1 MFKSIGQFI
10 KILFSP
16 QTFSE
21 EKNHKNNGVGSKI
34 EINLFAFIFISATL
48 VFLQFF
54 ASSLSIFHLTFRFLF
69 LASFLVSVVSAYF
82 LLRNKSFILFVS
94 KKSLFVSVFLVCL
107 STFLFSLR
115 VNWAYWDGSC
125 PTYLTALVTQVAN
138 GRFPVSFISFPE
150 FPANYHQGFIYLSG
164 LLSYWAHISSS
175 YAIVIASIA
184 IFFLI
189 SFLLQFFFLK
199 TNNRYWYLI
208 LPLFVLITS
217 SSFPWFPEFGL
228 YNYLSAFEYVVSN
241 SWPVSL
247 LLIVVLMWF
256 LQNNSQINNKDFL
269 GLTLIILS
277 ASTANAT
284 VYSVLFLALG
294 GWLLIRLFTYCKN
307 NKFNILIINRTQIKY
322 LLFCFL
328 SLCAAYFLPRYLPS
342 AFLVGPQYDSA
353 HLSVRFSSLSQ
364 IGLSLG
370 IVMYY
375 LRLSG
380 IISLVGV
387 SLTLIY
393 IKNSKKVL
401 FQILSL
407 TILFSFIFP
416 IIFKISNVDTWDNIH
431 KFAIINIFLS
441 IILVVVFLSQ
451 LTNLKIKK
459 IIWGAIVLSLILSM
473 RADYDIFMYR
483 TSLDFKKQGIVNND
497 YEDIGTFLKKSYPQ
511 EAVLLP
517 FGSNDL
523 CGSSDFGGISAY
535 SGAFVRNN
543 YFKNFLLSDDLEK
556 KYDQNFYWWKNVQAF
571 GDRLKNLKNNEYII
585 IKNSE
590 VDLFIKQINKF
601 NSSINQDKIKF
612 SSSTI
617 KQFNYF
623 SLYY

>member
-1 MFKSIGQFI
+1 MFKGISQFI
-10 KILFSP
+10 KTLFSR
-16 QTFSE
+16 QTLSE
-21 EKNHKNNGVGSKI
+21 ELGNENFNTTNKVKI
-34 EINLFAFIFISATL
+34 NFFIFIFLSTTL

-54 ASSLSIFHLTFRFLF
+54 ASLLSVFHFTFKFLF
-69 LASFLVSVVSAYF
+69 LSSFLISITFAY
-82 LLRNKSFILFVS
+82 LILRNKNFNFFVS
-94 KKSLFVSVFLVCL
+94 KKSLFASVFLVCL
-107 STFLFSLR
+107 STFLFALR

-175 YAIVIASIA
+175 YAIVVASIA

-284 VYSVLFLALG
+284 VYSVLLLAMG
-294 GWLLIRLFTYCKN
+294 GWFFISLLIYFNN
-307 NKFNILIINRTQIKY
+307 NKFNVAIINRTQIKY

-364 IGLSLG
+364 IGLPLG
-370 IVMYY
+370 TVMYY

-387 SLTLIY
+387 SLALVY
-393 IKNSKKVL
+393 IKNSKKLL
-401 FQILSL
+401 FQLLSL
-407 TILFSFIFP
+407 TLLFSFVFP

-441 IILVVVFLSQ
+441 IILTVVFLSQ
-451 LTNLKIKK
+451 LINFKIKK
-459 IIWGAIVLSLILSM
+459 IILGTIILSLILSIPV
-473 RADYDIFMYR
+473 DYDIFMYR
-483 TSLDFKKQGIVNND
+483 TSLDFKKQGIANND
-497 YEDIGTFLKKSYPQ
+497 YEDIGTFLKKPYPQ

-517 FGSNDL
+517 FGSNNL
-523 CGSSDFGGISAY
+523 CGSNDFGGISAY
-535 SGAFVRNN
+535 SGVFVRNN

-556 KYDQNFYWWKNVQAF
+556 KYEQDFFWWKDLQTF
-571 GDRLKNLKNNEYII
+571 GDKIKNLKSNEHVI

-590 VDLFIKQINKF
+590 MDLFFKQINKF
-601 NSSINQDKIKF
+601 NSSVKQDKIKIN
-612 SSSTI
+612 SSTI

-623 SLYY
+623 TLYH